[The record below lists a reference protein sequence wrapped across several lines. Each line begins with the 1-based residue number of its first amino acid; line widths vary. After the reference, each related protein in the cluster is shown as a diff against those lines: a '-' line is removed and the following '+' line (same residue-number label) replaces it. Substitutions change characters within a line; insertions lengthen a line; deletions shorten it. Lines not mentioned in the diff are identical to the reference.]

1 MKLLATLLR
10 SAAPLVVLF
19 SAASVNTFAQSQS
32 TDLTQVSLEQLGDIQ
47 VYSASKHLQS
57 AESAPSSVT
66 VITADQIQEN
76 GYRTLADV
84 LRTVRGFFVAYDR
97 NYSSLGVRG
106 FARPG
111 DYNTR
116 ILLLV
121 DGHRLNDNV
130 YDGAL
135 IGTEFPIDVELI
147 QRIEIVRGPA
157 SSLYG
162 SNALFAVI
170 NIITRHGNEVDGLEL
185 SSEAAS
191 FNSYKGRVSYGRDLP
206 QLKFMVSGSFYGSRG
221 HKQLF
226 YPEFNTAETNN
237 GIASHDDDDQ
247 LGTALATI
255 SSHDFTLQ
263 GAYGTREKGIPTA
276 SYGTLF
282 NTSGNRTTDSHGYV
296 DLRYQH
302 TVADSWDVL
311 ARVFY
316 DRYSYQGTYLYPS
329 SDDASQ
335 ISPNLDYA
343 DGKWWGTELEVA
355 KVVLNRNR
363 ITVGGEYRDNFRQ
376 DQSNYNHNPY
386 LLILDDRRTSFV
398 GALYLQDEL
407 TLTKSLA
414 LNAGFRY
421 DYYSSI
427 NSSTDPRVALIYRPA
442 PSTALKLLYGEA
454 FRVPNVYE
462 RFYSIAPNLPNPA
475 LQPERIHSTEFVW
488 EQELSRRFWL
498 SSSAFHNTMDDLIT
512 QESASDDLL
521 IFRNVQNVESNG
533 LELELKSQL
542 SHGLE
547 AVASYS
553 FQETKDQNTH
563 RLLDNSPRTLA
574 KFNLTQP
581 LLGKT
586 LFASVD
592 AQYRSRI
599 ESQTEG
605 SISPFSVV
613 NATLLGRKIG
623 KHGDLSASV
632 YNLFDK
638 RYSDPVSSENL
649 QTSIPQDG
657 RNFRVTMTWHLGE
670 R

>member
-1 MKLLATLLR
+1 MKSALPRSLR
-10 SAAPLVVLF
+10 VAVLMVF
-19 SAASVNTFAQSQS
+19 LAASVRIFAQ
-32 TDLTQVSLEQLGDIQ
+32 TKPADLTEVSLEQLGDIQ

-66 VITADQIQEN
+66 VITAEQIQEH

-84 LRTVRGFFVAYDR
+84 LRTVRGFFVTYDR

-116 ILLLV
+116 VLLLV

-135 IGTEFPIDVELI
+135 IGTEFPIDVDLI

-170 NIITRHGNEVDGLEL
+170 NILTKHGQEVDGLEL

-191 FNSYKGRVSYGRDLP
+191 FNTYKGRISYGRDLP

-221 HKQLF
+221 QNRLF
-226 YPEFNTAETNN
+226 YPEFNSAATNN

-255 SSHDFTLQ
+255 STHDFTLQ
-263 GAYGTREKGIPTA
+263 GAYGTREKGIPTG

-282 NTSGNRTTDSHGYV
+282 DNAGNRTTDSHGYI

-311 ARVFY
+311 GRVFY
-316 DRYSYQGTYLYPS
+316 DRYSYHGTYLYPS
-329 SDDASQ
+329 PIDSSQ
-335 ISPNLDYA
+335 ISPNLDYG
-343 DGKWWGTELEVA
+343 DGKWWGAELEAA
-355 KVVLNRNR
+355 KTVFNRNR
-363 ITVGGEYRDNFRQ
+363 VTAGGEYRDNLRQ
-376 DQSNYNHNPY
+376 DQSNYNLNPY
-386 LLILDDRRTSFV
+386 SLLLDDRRTSFV
-398 GALYLQDEL
+398 GALYLQDEV

-414 LNAGFRY
+414 LNAGLRY

-427 NSSTDPRVALIYRPA
+427 NSNTDPRVALIYRPGTG
-442 PSTALKLLYGEA
+442 TALKFLYGEA

-475 LQPERIHSTEFVW
+475 LKPERIHSTELVW
-488 EQELSRRFWL
+488 EQDVSHRLWL
-498 SSSAFHNTMDDLIT
+498 STSAFHNTMDDLIT
-512 QESASDDLL
+512 QESTGSDLL

-533 LELELKSQL
+533 LELELKGQL
-542 SHGLE
+542 SHGFE
-547 AVASYS
+547 AVGSYS
-553 FQETKDQNTH
+553 FQETKDRTSHQ
-563 RLLDNSPRTLA
+563 LLDNSPRALA
-574 KFNLTQP
+574 KLNVIQP
-581 LLGKT
+581 LFGKT
-586 LFASVD
+586 LFASLD

-599 ESQTEG
+599 QSQSDG

-613 NATLLGRKIG
+613 NVTLLGRRIG
-623 KHGDLSASV
+623 KRVDLSASS
-632 YNLFDK
+632 YNVLDK

-649 QTSIPQDG
+649 QNSIPQDG